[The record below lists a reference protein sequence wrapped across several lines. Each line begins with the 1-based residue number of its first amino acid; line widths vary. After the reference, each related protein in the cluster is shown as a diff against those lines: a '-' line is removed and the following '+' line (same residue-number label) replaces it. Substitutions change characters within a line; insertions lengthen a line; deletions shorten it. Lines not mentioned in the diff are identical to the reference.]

1 MSKGLK
7 LLLFVVIST
16 IGHCTVIELRQD
28 GGCQELSSNDSP
40 GCLLLDEALSLLE
53 SADTLSL
60 SPGKYTL
67 RNSSANIV
75 RSLSNVT
82 IVGNILNPQSV
93 IITCDE
99 NVGLFF
105 FNMTDLT
112 IAGVTVEHCGI
123 KGVNRIDE
131 IMNITRE
138 IIDVLYTP
146 ISDFSTAIYL
156 AHCPNLQ
163 ISSVIIRDNRGFG
176 LVGINLVGNVTFTQL
191 QVYQNYPSKCV
202 LDLERQLL
210 VGGSGGGMF
219 LLYQNYLELESE
231 YENSSEIQ
239 SRDLET
245 NFDFTDSNITDNFIC
260 RLQLLNV
267 LHNELPLSIDHPPT
281 LNLSMIGAG
290 GLTFAL
296 AQSDYPVQA
305 NFDSCLFRN
314 NSGTYNGAA
323 MHIAHFEQSSNSH
336 VFIEGSQ
343 FLDNGGHLIEQYGE
357 KGIGPAGALH
367 IWYYMP
373 NPRNFMNVDLAVELL
388 QQQPCSVTVYDS
400 VFEGNVARSGG
411 AVYVLS
417 FGGEV
422 GLIQDLLTLN
432 TSKFSHNRGDTG
444 GALYFSE
451 LSYSGFK
458 QGLGIS
464 LQSVEITS
472 NDKLDISPSNSLQP
486 ESGIIDVSFLNISL
500 TGSNYIANNS
510 NTAMSLHSAIIT
522 ILGNSFFAFNTG
534 STGGA
539 ISLSTESYLVLTG
552 STNLTFYQNN
562 ALIAGGAIYVNFGPT
577 RFNRYDCFVFFVSTD
592 IFCKLLHRCRF
603 TQVFAHFINN
613 TAPLG
618 SAIYGSTLSN
628 CPWASGRF
636 ESTDFTL
643 TRDEIVGNLIR
654 FEPSLTIRP
663 ELESS
668 DLTIINT
675 LPHRVL
681 SNDSAIDSFTI
692 LPGQEIEQ
700 VLGSFDQLDQP
711 VPLTIFAQLTSS
723 DSATA
728 SIGNSNRYL
737 IDGTDNFTTVPL
749 KVFGKQNT
757 TYRVS
762 ITSNEAQVELSF
774 NVTLTEC
781 PLGFIYNDSSNSCQ
795 CSIDALF
802 PNVSCEDDGTVTLS
816 AGPWLGFIPKENGFG
831 SHSCILGYCFDV
843 TTRVSLNDPDSQ
855 CRNNR
860 SGILCGGC
868 RESQSRVLGSPRCLT
883 CKNNSGLALIVLFAI
898 SGILLVVAIAL
909 FNITLTHGYIN
920 GVIFYAN
927 VVSLYEVLSSSDPKL
942 NVSFS
947 VSTFIIR
954 VIGLNFGIET
964 CFFDGMSDLELSILS
979 LLFPLYLGAI
989 IAVIT
994 LTLKH
999 CHNKLFAKLMTKVN
1013 ITHTFATLL
1022 VLTYSSIC
1030 QTSMGLLS
1038 YVDINVN
1045 NGRTIRKWRV
1055 DPNQGYFSGLHIFG
1069 FFVAIVFIA
1078 VLIPFPILLLFPNLS
1093 LRLPLVKRMKP
1104 LLDAFTAPLAEKRQ
1118 FWVGFRLLLRTL
1130 LFMLFFL
1137 DDSPRNIVI
1146 CIVIILTTIFQANLN
1161 PYKTIGR
1168 NLFDLHIMV
1177 NLTLVSFLAAISRL
1191 SFDTA
1196 VAAVTSGIALWTLF
1210 SVECGVLFIA
1220 YVIAA
1225 FPCTAKLE
1233 MKPLQVKMKSMV
1245 NNTSH
1250 PETKPA
1256 KTPYLMTNPVTRTVI
1271 DTTPPTQE
1279 VEVPQD
1285 TPYEGYRESM
1295 FMEMDEH
1302 NVQ

>member
-1 MSKGLK
+1 MTCATAVVVGA
-7 LLLFVVIST
+7 LLLQLVVLSNCNTVHLQPISSCQD
-16 IGHCTVIELRQD
+16 CT
-28 GGCQELSSNDSP
+28 S
-40 GCLLLDEALSLLE
+40 LDEALSLLE

-60 SPGKYTL
+60 SPGTYTL
-67 RNSSANIV
+67 HDFSADVV
-75 RSLSNVT
+75 RDLSNVT
-82 IVGNILNPQSV
+82 IVGNILNPQTV

-112 IAGVTVEHCGI
+112 IAGVTVKHCGI

-131 IMNITRE
+131 IMNITKE

-146 ISDFSTAIYL
+146 LSDFSTAIYL

-202 LDLERQLL
+202 LDLERQLQ

-219 LLYQNYLELESE
+219 LLYQNYLELETE
-231 YENSSEIQ
+231 HENGSEIQ

-245 NFDFTDSNITDNFIC
+245 HFDFTDSNITDNFIC
-260 RLQLLNV
+260 RLKLLNV

-343 FLDNGGHLIEQYGE
+343 FLDNGGHLIEQYRE

-373 NPRNFMNVDLAVELL
+373 NPLNFVNVDLAVELL
-388 QQQPCSVTVYDS
+388 YQQPCSVTVYDS

-432 TSKFSHNRGDTG
+432 TCRFSHNRGDTG

-486 ESGIIDVSFLNISL
+486 ESGIIGVSFLNISL
-500 TGSNYIANNS
+500 NGSNIIANNS

-522 ILGNSFFAFNTG
+522 ISGDTFFAFNTG

-539 ISLSTESYLVLTG
+539 IALSSESYLLLAG
-552 STNLTFYQNN
+552 FTNVTFYRNN
-562 ALIAGGAIYVNFGPT
+562 ALIAGGAIFVNFGAT
-577 RFNRYDCFVFFVSTD
+577 RFNNYDCFVLFAEIDFFCNLEGCDT
-592 IFCKLLHRCRF
+592 RP
-603 TQVFAHFINN
+603 VFATFIDN

-628 CPWASGRF
+628 CPWANGTF
-636 ESTDFTL
+636 ESRSNFTV
-643 TRDEIVGNLIR
+643 TADEIFDSITR
-654 FEPSLTIRP
+654 SSLHATIRP
-663 ELESS
+663 FLNSG

-675 LPHRVL
+675 LPR
-681 SNDSAIDSFTI
+681 AILPMDNEDNFVI
-692 LPGQEIEQ
+692 IPGQEIELA
-700 VLGSFDQLDQP
+700 LGAFDQLDQP
-711 VPLTIFAQLTSS
+711 VPLTIFAQLTPSYN
-723 DSATA
+723 ARA

-749 KVFGKQNT
+749 KVFGIQNT

-762 ITSNEAQVELSF
+762 ITSNEAQVEFSF

-781 PLGFIYNDSSNSCQ
+781 PLGYIYNYNSSTCLCDPRLISLDDTIVCESDGNVT
-795 CSIDALF
+795 F
-802 PNVSCEDDGTVTLS
+802 PSEM
-816 AGPWLGFIPKENGFG
+816 WLGYLAKRDGFALQICG
-831 SHSCILGYCFDV
+831 FDHCISEVNRIAFD
-843 TTRVSLNDPDSQ
+843 NPDTQ
-855 CRNNR
+855 CRSNR

-868 RESQSRVLGSPRCLT
+868 KVNYSRVIGTSRCLL
-883 CKNNSGLALIVLFAI
+883 CENNDGLALILVFAI
-898 SGILLVVAIAL
+898 LGILLVVAVAI
-909 FNITLTHGYIN
+909 FNITIAHGYIN
-920 GVIFYAN
+920 GVIFCCN
-927 VVSLYEVLSSSDPKL
+927 ILSLVI
-942 NVSFS
+942 SFEEI
-947 VSTFIIR
+947 IIR
-954 VIGLNFGIET
+954 ANFIRFVISLLNLNFGIES
-964 CFFDGMSDLELSILS
+964 CFYDGMTALQLSILS
-979 LLFPLYLGAI
+979 LIFPLYLGAI
-989 IAVIT
+989 LLAIT
-994 LTLKH
+994 LVFKY
-999 CHNKLFAKLMTKVN
+999 CHSKYLAKLLTKLN
-1013 ITHTFATLL
+1013 ITHIFATLL
-1022 VLTYSSIC
+1022 LLAYPSIIRN
-1030 QTSMGLLS
+1030 SIDLLGFVS
-1038 YVDINVN
+1038 IHVN
-1045 NGRTIRKWRV
+1045 GEEFTKWQI
-1055 DPNQGYFSGLHIFG
+1055 DPNQDYFAGLHIFG
-1069 FFVAIVFIA
+1069 FFLAAIFLVI
-1078 VLIPFPILLLFPNLS
+1078 LILLPLLLLCPRFS
-1093 LRLPLVKRMKP
+1093 LRLPVVRRLKP
-1104 LLDAFTAPLAEKRQ
+1104 LIDSFTAPLAEGKE
-1118 FWVGFRLLLRTL
+1118 FWVGFRLQCRNFFYTLILVDENILNSSITIFTFLMLITL
-1130 LFMLFFL
+1130 LEAYIKPFK
-1137 DDSPRNIVI
+1137 S
-1146 CIVIILTTIFQANLN
+1146 A
-1161 PYKTIGR
+1161 GR
-1168 NLFDLHIMV
+1168 NLFDLHIMI
-1177 NLTLVSFLAAISRL
+1177 NLTLIYFQLMLLRFDRDLDVAQSIGLLLILLVACEVVILFLL
-1191 SFDTA
+1191 
-1196 VAAVTSGIALWTLF
+1196 
-1210 SVECGVLFIA
+1210 
-1220 YVIAA
+1220 YIAA
-1225 FPCTAKLE
+1225 TFPCTRKL
-1233 MKPLQVKMKSMV
+1233 MKKAQTKLKSLHLKIKNAYEKYAFPKEPTPEEAPRESV
-1245 NNTSH
+1245 NN
-1250 PETKPA
+1250 
-1256 KTPYLMTNPVTRTVI
+1256 VTRTSVHV
-1271 DTTPPTQE
+1271 TQ
-1279 VEVPQD
+1279 VPVRD
-1285 TPYEGYRESM
+1285 NFHSTMYVGYRESL
-1295 FMEMDEH
+1295 FDQTATEDISI
-1302 NVQ
+1302 